1 MILRIFDTQ
10 REEWLDLDQ
19 LHSESETKPVPALP
33 ESCPDCGAHFA
44 KGEAAGLRE
53 HQRFC
58 ASAADGIPLKDE
70 HGNTVGMLGDPDP
83 AKLARHVQWYG
94 PEGAEPWLHLLE
106 QSDGDGGAKAVFAVS
121 CPPLSTKLETPDGY
135 AGIATKVLLKSKRTT
150 GTGRPQRF
158 PP

>member
-1 MILRIFDTQ
+1 MTSTSFTPSPRQ
-10 REEWLDLDQ
+10 AR
-19 LHSESETKPVPALP
+19 SALP

-94 PEGAEPWLHLLE
+94 PEGAEPWLHLLNRVTAMAVRKPSLRSVARRSR
-106 QSDGDGGAKAVFAVS
+106 QS
-121 CPPLSTKLETPDGY
+121 
-135 AGIATKVLLKSKRTT
+135 SKRPMVT
-150 GTGRPQRF
+150 RA
-158 PP
+158 